1 MDYSLF
7 KSFVLHFDLEH
18 LPLYHL
24 HLSCLMTLI
33 VWTALRLSPWSSFL
47 SLLGDLIISLGFK
60 RHPHAADSHVC
71 LLSWSLPEFHADLI
85 YPAVSLDV
93 ITNLTCPKWK
103 SWVTPQGCFVTGPSV
118 SISTCVTA
126 VETQNPSHPVLPTPI
141 SKSQLCLQNI
151 SHSDCCSAPPP
162 LPSWSKPPA
171 SLAWM
176 DAVTSSSAFCLCSH
190 PPSVHFHRGCC
201 HHPLKAYQVIIL
213 L

>member
-1 MDYSLF
+1 MEVLSYTPRPF
-7 KSFVLHFDLEH
+7 CHWSFCFHQH
-18 LPLYHL
+18 LCH
-24 HLSCLMTLI
+24 
-33 VWTALRLSPWSSFL
+33 
-47 SLLGDLIISLGFK
+47 
-60 RHPHAADSHVC
+60 
-71 LLSWSLPEFHADLI
+71 
-85 YPAVSLDV
+85 
-93 ITNLTCPKWK
+93 
-103 SWVTPQGCFVTGPSV
+103 
-118 SISTCVTA
+118 TA
-126 VETQNPSHPVLPTPI
+126 VETQNPSHPVLPTPV

-213 L
+213 LWKMTSTFLFTLRIKSRLLPPQFGLAGSTCSPIPVLYFCEIQNERKGETSASSRGGFLLDLPTSSTPSEGSLGDVRGNRCMIMSLE